1 MSDNCFTLK
10 YIYCYL

>member
-1 MSDNCFTLK
+1 MFDNFFILK